1 MTAKKVNA
9 EPIDNNT
16 TAHAD
21 TATQAQNTLTAED
34 IKMRKPLVIARNEF
48 LQNLIQAANDSGLPF
63 AIMEYVVRDF
73 YDEVR
78 KSASQQYEN
87 EKKEYDNLL
96 AQYTESSE
104 ESEVK

>member
-9 EPIDNNT
+9 EPIDSANNT
-16 TAHAD
+16 TQ
-21 TATQAQNTLTAED
+21 TNNSAQNTLTAED

-63 AIMEYVVRDF
+63 VIMEYVVRDF

-96 AQYTESSE
+96 VQYAEFSE
-104 ESEVK
+104 KSEVK

>member
-9 EPIDNNT
+9 EPVDSANNT
-16 TAHAD
+16 TQ
-21 TATQAQNTLTAED
+21 TNNSAQNTMTAED

-63 AIMEYVVRDF
+63 VIMEYVVRDF

-87 EKKEYDNLL
+87 EKKEYDKLL

>member
-9 EPIDNNT
+9 EPIDSANNT
-16 TAHAD
+16 TQ
-21 TATQAQNTLTAED
+21 TNNSAQNTLTAED

-63 AIMEYVVRDF
+63 VIMEYVVRDF

>member
-9 EPIDNNT
+9 EPIDSANNT
-16 TAHAD
+16 TQ
-21 TATQAQNTLTAED
+21 TNNSAQNTLTAED

-48 LQNLIQAANDSGLPF
+48 LQNLIQTANDSGLPF
-63 AIMEYVVRDF
+63 VIMEYVVRDF

>member
-9 EPIDNNT
+9 EPIDSVNNT
-16 TAHAD
+16 TQ
-21 TATQAQNTLTAED
+21 TNNSAQNTLTAED

-63 AIMEYVVRDF
+63 VIMEYVVRDF

-96 AQYTESSE
+96 AQYAESSE

>member
-9 EPIDNNT
+9 EPIDSASNT
-16 TAHAD
+16 TQ
-21 TATQAQNTLTAED
+21 TNNSAQNTLTAED

-63 AIMEYVVRDF
+63 VIMEYVVRDF

>member
-9 EPIDNNT
+9 EPIDSANNT
-16 TAHAD
+16 TQ
-21 TATQAQNTLTAED
+21 TNNSAQNTLTAED
-34 IKMRKPLVIARNEF
+34 IKMRKPLVITRNEF

-63 AIMEYVVRDF
+63 VIMEYVVRDF

-96 AQYTESSE
+96 VQYAESSE

>member
-9 EPIDNNT
+9 EPIDSANNT
-16 TAHAD
+16 TQ
-21 TATQAQNTLTAED
+21 TNNSAQNTLTAED

-63 AIMEYVVRDF
+63 VIMEYVVRDF

-104 ESEVK
+104 KIRS

>member
-9 EPIDNNT
+9 EPVDSANNT
-16 TAHAD
+16 TQ
-21 TATQAQNTLTAED
+21 TNNSAQNTMTAED

-63 AIMEYVVRDF
+63 VIMEYVVRDF

-78 KSASQQYEN
+78 KSASQPYEN
-87 EKKEYDNLL
+87 EKKEYDKLL